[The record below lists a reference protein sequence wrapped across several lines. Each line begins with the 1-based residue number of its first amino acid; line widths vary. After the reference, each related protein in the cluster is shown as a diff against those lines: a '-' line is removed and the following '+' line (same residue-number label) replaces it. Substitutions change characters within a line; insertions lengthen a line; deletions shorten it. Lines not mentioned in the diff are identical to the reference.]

1 VTVDLP
7 CFTLIVLIN
16 SVFTLISSLVG
27 IPGSLVYMMS
37 IAILHD
43 RFPYFFSF
51 SFFIWRHFDIP
62 LKLVRSFL
70 LWLDPFYDRRLGHH
84 P

>member
-1 VTVDLP
+1 MTIDYGL
-7 CFTLIVLIN
+7 FHLIN

-51 SFFIWRHFDIP
+51 FFFLFIWRDRTS

-70 LWLDPFYDRRLGHH
+70 LWYDPFYDRRLGHH